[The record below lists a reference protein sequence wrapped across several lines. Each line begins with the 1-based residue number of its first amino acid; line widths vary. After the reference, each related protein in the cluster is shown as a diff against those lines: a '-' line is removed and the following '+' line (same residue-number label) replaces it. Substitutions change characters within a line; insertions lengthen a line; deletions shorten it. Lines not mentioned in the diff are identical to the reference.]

1 MTGQTLSE
9 IYSKLKDGLNDNEF
23 MINLCQILNTNVPP
37 DRIIV
42 SFFESEPN
50 VAGQNAV
57 AFHLEV
63 DNVITGS
70 SWLRADDRTTEE
82 VNRNAFLHLN
92 WSRIHCFQFR
102 CKISRCC
109 VNESDSKIP
118 QGWFSLIS
126 DDQGSRGMGKLYQ
139 FLHLWAIIKQKL
151 FNMDQRLLH
160 FSSVVKIIFG
170 NRAKCGV
177 PP

>member
-126 DDQGSRGMGKLYQ
+126 DDQGSRGMGKLYL

-151 FNMDQRLLH
+151 FNTSLSYPALPGMIQ
-160 FSSVVKIIFG
+160 
-170 NRAKCGV
+170 NRY
-177 PP
+177 

>member
-82 VNRNAFLHLN
+82 VNRNAFLHLT
-92 WSRIHCFQFR
+92 
-102 CKISRCC
+102 
-109 VNESDSKIP
+109 
-118 QGWFSLIS
+118 
-126 DDQGSRGMGKLYQ
+126 
-139 FLHLWAIIKQKL
+139 
-151 FNMDQRLLH
+151 
-160 FSSVVKIIFG
+160 
-170 NRAKCGV
+170 
-177 PP
+177 